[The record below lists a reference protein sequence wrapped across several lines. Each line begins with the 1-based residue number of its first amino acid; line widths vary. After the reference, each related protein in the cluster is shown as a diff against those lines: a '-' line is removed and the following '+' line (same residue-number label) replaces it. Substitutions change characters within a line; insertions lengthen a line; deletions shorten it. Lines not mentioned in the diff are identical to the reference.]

1 MTSEPIVFIPGFMC
15 DARAFLPQVVISDI
29 GLPGEVDGYAV
40 ARALRAEP
48 ALSGLRL
55 VALSG
60 YADARARERS
70 RAAGFDQH
78 LAKPAD
84 MATLERA
91 IDGG

>member
-1 MTSEPIVFIPGFMC
+1 
-15 DARAFLPQVVISDI
+15 VISDI
-29 GLPGEVDGYAV
+29 GLAGALDGYAV

-48 ALSGLRL
+48 ALPGLRL

-70 RAAGFDQH
+70 RAAGFDLH

-84 MATLERA
+84 MATLQRA
-91 IDGG
+91 IEDG